1 MKTQTDFWGSKTFKI
16 FYFERAELAESVPL
30 ISMYFR
36 KQFWNRLV
44 KWVFHPLLSK
54 TNTSKKPLS
63 ILLLPPCPTLTK
75 TRKCCLAF
83 VTLLNHYLSDRCWQS
98 GFFQCSLQVWK
109 CWSLGSTK
117 ISVKIS
123 SSLKP
128 LINDKQVSIHAS
140 YANTAICRVLGNCIC
155 LWISTEAWHT
165 HPGKWQKGRPR
176 GDAIHSLPAVVVST
190 RA

>member
-1 MKTQTDFWGSKTFKI
+1 M
-16 FYFERAELAESVPL
+16 FY
-30 ISMYFR
+30 
-36 KQFWNRLV
+36 
-44 KWVFHPLLSK
+44 PLLSK
-54 TNTSKKPLS
+54 TNTFKKPLS
-63 ILLLPPCPTLTK
+63 ILLLHPCPTLTK

-109 CWSLGSTK
+109 CCSLGSAK
-117 ISVKIS
+117 ISVKDS

-128 LINDKQVSIHAS
+128 LINDKQVSIHARHLMKIQ
-140 YANTAICRVLGNCIC
+140 NTAICRTLGNCIC

-165 HPGKWQKGRPR
+165 CPGKGQKGRRR